1 MSVHTKSCVAQWHCA
16 VFFIRRTMVQF
27 LHAYLLIFCT
37 KWIIKKKKKK
47 WFPYT
52 ICKQLKLTLH
62 LDMKMFLAKTCMQ
75 CACLHPQQSRYQLA
89 TKKSLKKKIYLFPKT
104 INVILTLQLNIWTVR
119 AITSVYVKLCKMEK
133 CAHFTQYEQ
142 KKLSHQPVQICT
154 GTIACAYNFLTIFS
168 LSSLYLTLSSL
179 SLRRT
184 TLSFFLSSD
193 QSFFL

>member
-1 MSVHTKSCVAQWHCA
+1 MAL
-16 VFFIRRTMVQF
+16 RGF
-27 LHAYLLIFCT
+27 LYKENHGSIPPRLPLDFLYQMNYQ
-37 KWIIKKKKKK
+37 KKKKK

-52 ICKQLKLTLH
+52 ICKQLKLRLH

-119 AITSVYVKLCKMEK
+119 AITSVDVKLCKMEK
-133 CAHFTQYEQ
+133 GAHFTRYEQ
-142 KKLSHQPVQICT
+142 KKLPHQPVQICT
-154 GTIACAYNFLTIFS
+154 GTITCAYNFLTIFS

-179 SLRRT
+179 SLSGAQ
-184 TLSFFLSSD
+184 LFLSSSHLINLSSCH